1 MRGRQ
6 ELVGEGQ
13 CLRRSTAESAR
24 CQNLAVELW
33 SMPSGH
39 TREIWQWWSN
49 SGQSNKLT
57 NAQLHKVDPDRRL
70 TRTCTFE
77 MAVALYASHEQCTCL
92 ISCTDLIAKSRAPLP
107 KENAGS
113 LNAAEVHTLASA
125 L

>member
-13 CLRRSTAESAR
+13 CLHRSTAESAR
-24 CQNLAVELW
+24 CQNLAVGALK
-33 SMPSGH
+33 H
-39 TREIWQWWSN
+39 AIWPRAGDLAVVVKQR
-49 SGQSNKLT
+49 SNKLT
-57 NAQLHKVDPDRRL
+57 NAQMHKVDPDRRL
-70 TRTCTFE
+70 TQTCTLG
-77 MAVALYASHEQCTCL
+77 MAVAHYASHEQCMCL